1 VVAYPAA
8 AIGNVSSAPHALNTG
23 LVFRDT
29 ALPGG
34 FWLGN
39 STSDVVVEGSNISW
53 GGGEC
58 IVTGAGEERFLE
70 RNNACEA

>member
-1 VVAYPAA
+1 MYPAA
-8 AIGNVSSAPHALNTG
+8 AIGNFSAAPHALNVG
-23 LVFRDT
+23 LLFRGT

-53 GGGEC
+53 GGAEC
-58 IVTGAGEERFLE
+58 IVTGAAEERFLQ
-70 RNNACEA
+70 RDNACVE